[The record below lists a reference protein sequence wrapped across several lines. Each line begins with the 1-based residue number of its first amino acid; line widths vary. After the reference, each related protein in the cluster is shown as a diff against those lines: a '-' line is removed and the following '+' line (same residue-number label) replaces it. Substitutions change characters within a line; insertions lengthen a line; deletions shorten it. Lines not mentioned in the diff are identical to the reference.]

1 MVSHPGLALA
11 RFWGVAFWVYLLAHS
26 AATLGKRAFA
36 LTSMDLTSEQIAALV
51 AVVLFF
57 VLCAFKAMTVWAAV
71 LILRADA
78 LGREANCCHY
88 VASPFYV
95 GGFYRAKCSRMV
107 KAYGLVVFIAI
118 ISVVVAHMPTPW
130 REITDGGVVLNL
142 VVGVSALLWFSFS
155 AWALGKP
162 PSRWASADFPEDVS
176 LIVSGQKPA
185 PSVVQTKDACETY
198 PSVAQDP
205 QPVAAV

>member
-1 MVSHPGLALA
+1 MPSDVKP
-11 RFWGVAFWVYLLAHS
+11 
-26 AATLGKRAFA
+26 
-36 LTSMDLTSEQIAALV
+36 IAAIMSRRLST
-51 AVVLFF
+51 L
-57 VLCAFKAMTVWAAV
+57 AASTEPSAQGP
-71 LILRADA
+71 LSA
-78 LGREANCCHY
+78 G
-88 VASPFYV
+88 
-95 GGFYRAKCSRMV
+95 
-107 KAYGLVVFIAI
+107 
-118 ISVVVAHMPTPW
+118 VVVAHMPTPW